1 MVTADDH
8 APFINYLNTQEL
20 AIDVW
25 NADSYQNYASGSV
38 KLSRA
43 LRQGQPTKV
52 VVTDVELF
60 DPQTA
65 KVLGTL

>member
-1 MVTADDH
+1 M
-8 APFINYLNTQEL
+8 
-20 AIDVW
+20 W

-60 DPQTA
+60 DPQTD